1 MRKSNKKPQVAH
13 ANIAKAIQ
21 KFQKE
26 GGLIR
31 KLPDQVVP
39 KGVMV
44 GGKFAV
50 YEPVF
55 GERSGQGSG
64 AATLEA
70 AAE

>member
-1 MRKSNKKPQVAH
+1 
-13 ANIAKAIQ
+13 
-21 KFQKE
+21 
-26 GGLIR
+26 
-31 KLPDQVVP
+31 VVP

-50 YEPVF
+50 YESVF

-70 AAE
+70 PAE